1 MRRPPATR
9 LTPKTAAHWPASSQ
23 PLFQSGAYKT
33 QSEAQ
38 FDWGCDEPGGKSATA
53 NPNHDEPDATN
64 KTQKYQRTNPTIPA
78 GTAALRPRYEPET
91 SAASSDSTRAP
102 HLRRYRTDT
111 HSKMRRVHTSQELPA
126 ALAPEEPAR

>member
-1 MRRPPATR
+1 MRRPPAMR
-9 LTPKTAAHWPASSQ
+9 LTLKTAAHWPASSQ

-33 QSEAQ
+33 QSKAQ
-38 FDWGCDEPGGKSATA
+38 FDWGCDEPDGKSATA

-64 KTQKYQRTNPTIPA
+64 RTQTYPRTIPTIPERR
-78 GTAALRPRYEPET
+78 GALLTKYGLKT
-91 SAASSDSTRAP
+91 YAASSDSTRAP